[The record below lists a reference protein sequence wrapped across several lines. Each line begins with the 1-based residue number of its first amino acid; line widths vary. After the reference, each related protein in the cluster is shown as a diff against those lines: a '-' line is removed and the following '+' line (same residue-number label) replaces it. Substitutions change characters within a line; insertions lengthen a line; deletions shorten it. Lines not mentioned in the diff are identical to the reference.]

1 MSRTKFLS
9 STSNLLLT
17 GQRKMQSS
25 HRPCNLLCPVAPYA
39 AAAPRP
45 QQRPAHLLGTHR
57 QRLLSPPRRHC
68 EARFLSGMAPM
79 ATSSS
84 PTANPQPFKLILG
97 SSSVARKNILNE
109 MGFEFQVM
117 TADIDERSIRRK
129 DPDELVML
137 LAEAKGQPTNMPG
150 SGARRHQGALL
161 THKNLKYADA
171 IMSRMNISD
180 YQKEGDQ
187 PTLLITSDIVVVH
200 EGIIREKPSSKEEAR
215 QFLKG
220 YSGGHV
226 STVGGVVVTNLTTG
240 KKLGS
245 LDKAEV
251 YFHDIPD
258 EIIENLIDEGV
269 VFRVAGGL
277 LLEHPLVLPFVE
289 AVVGSSDSV
298 MGLSKD
304 LANKLIH
311 EALLA

>member
-1 MSRTKFLS
+1 MS
-9 STSNLLLT
+9 
-17 GQRKMQSS
+17 
-25 HRPCNLLCPVAPYA
+25 
-39 AAAPRP
+39 
-45 QQRPAHLLGTHR
+45 
-57 QRLLSPPRRHC
+57 
-68 EARFLSGMAPM
+68 
-79 ATSSS
+79 TSSS
-84 PTANPQPFKLILG
+84 PAVAAGNPQPFKLILG
-97 SSSVARKNILNE
+97 SSSVARKHILNE

-117 TADIDERSIRRK
+117 TADIDERSIRRE
-129 DPDELVML
+129 DPEELVMV
-137 LAEAKGQPTNMPG
+137 LAEAK
-150 SGARRHQGALL
+150 
-161 THKNLKYADA
+161 ADA

-200 EGIIREKPSSKEEAR
+200 EGIIREKPSTKEEAR

-251 YFHDIPD
+251 YFHGIPD
-258 EIIENLIDEGV
+258 EVIENLIDEGV

-277 LLEHPLVLPFVE
+277 LLEHPLILPFVE

-304 LANKLIH
+304 VANKLIH
-311 EALLA
+311 EALSV

>member
-1 MSRTKFLS
+1 MNLS
-9 STSNLLLT
+9 
-17 GQRKMQSS
+17 Q
-25 HRPCNLLCPVAPYA
+25 
-39 AAAPRP
+39 
-45 QQRPAHLLGTHR
+45 
-57 QRLLSPPRRHC
+57 
-68 EARFLSGMAPM
+68 
-79 ATSSS
+79 
-84 PTANPQPFKLILG
+84 LILG

>member
-1 MSRTKFLS
+1 
-9 STSNLLLT
+9 
-17 GQRKMQSS
+17 
-25 HRPCNLLCPVAPYA
+25 
-39 AAAPRP
+39 
-45 QQRPAHLLGTHR
+45 
-57 QRLLSPPRRHC
+57 
-68 EARFLSGMAPM
+68 MAPM

-97 SSSVARKNILNE
+97 SMSVARKNILNE

-117 TADIDERSIRRK
+117 TADIDERSIRRE

-137 LAEAKGQPTNMPG
+137 LAEAK
-150 SGARRHQGALL
+150 
-161 THKNLKYADA
+161 ADA

-277 LLEHPLVLPFVE
+277 LLEHPLTLPFVE

>member
-1 MSRTKFLS
+1 
-9 STSNLLLT
+9 
-17 GQRKMQSS
+17 MQSS

-45 QQRPAHLLGTHR
+45 QQRPPHLHGTQP
-57 QRLLSPPRRHC
+57 QRLLSPPRRHS
-68 EARFLSGMAPM
+68 EGRLLSSMAPM

-97 SSSVARKNILNE
+97 SMSVARKNILNE

-117 TADIDERSIRRK
+117 TADIDERSIRRE

-137 LAEAKGQPTNMPG
+137 LAEAK
-150 SGARRHQGALL
+150 
-161 THKNLKYADA
+161 ADA

-277 LLEHPLVLPFVE
+277 LLEHPLTLPFVE

>member
-45 QQRPAHLLGTHR
+45 QQRPAHLLGTHP
-57 QRLLSPPRRHC
+57 QRLLSPPRRHS
-68 EARFLSGMAPM
+68 EARLLSGTAPM

-137 LAEAKGQPTNMPG
+137 LAEAK
-150 SGARRHQGALL
+150 
-161 THKNLKYADA
+161 ADA

>member
-1 MSRTKFLS
+1 
-9 STSNLLLT
+9 
-17 GQRKMQSS
+17 MQSS
-25 HRPCNLLCPVAPYA
+25 HRPCNLLCPVAPSA
-39 AAAPRP
+39 TTAPLP
-45 QQRPAHLLGTHR
+45 HQRPPHLLGTPP
-57 QRLLSPPRRHC
+57 QRLLSPPSRLTQTRLLC
-68 EARFLSGMAPM
+68 CKTAMS
-79 ATSSS
+79 TSSS
-84 PTANPQPFKLILG
+84 SAAAAAGNPQPFKLILG

-117 TADIDERSIRRK
+117 TADIDERSIRRE
-129 DPDELVML
+129 DPEELVMV
-137 LAEAKGQPTNMPG
+137 LAEAK
-150 SGARRHQGALL
+150 
-161 THKNLKYADA
+161 ADA
-171 IMSRMNISD
+171 IMSRMRISD

-200 EGIIREKPSSKEEAR
+200 EGIIREKPSTKEEAR

-251 YFHDIPD
+251 YFHDIP
-258 EIIENLIDEGV
+258 EEVIEKLIDEGV

-277 LLEHPLVLPFVE
+277 LLEHPLTLPFVE

-304 LANKLIH
+304 VANKLIH
-311 EALLA
+311 EALTV